1 MALILE
7 SRYRKYP
14 NWIKLILIRKVTDI
28 ASIGIAEKNEPERF
42 EKAFVDVP
50 KGIWHIFEDPGECYD
65 LVREVVGEK
74 S

>member
-42 EKAFVDVP
+42 EKAFDGIP
-50 KGIWHIFEDPGECYD
+50 TNIWHVFEDPGECYD
-65 LVREVVGEK
+65 IVKEVVGEK